1 VTNILPFRYFIPVV
15 LVFITSCIPP
25 VQGPPPDP
33 RSFDEPDTDLLDLG
47 ESLPYFEDFMY
58 ALNKTHL
65 TYLME
70 ENGPYTVFAPV
81 QASFSIFRTENM
93 IKHLDEFP
101 EDKLADILLYHFI
114 HGDWTLA
121 DLPPGYHAT
130 LLPERT
136 TGNPIDLYIEKNDI
150 FRINGLNT
158 IDEPDLATING
169 YIHSI
174 NSILKIPYMLDHL
187 SNNKEFSMI
196 IEVLERNDLD
206 PDILDHL
213 TNGDPVTFLAP
224 TNKAIQS
231 FLGAHP
237 NWQTVHDIPSQNLN
251 DILRNHLITD
261 RNIVLNDLKGDLILT
276 SDYGHKFTIH
286 INYPKWTVRGESE
299 KLATLS
305 IRDIQAVNGIIHQ
318 VDRVLL
324 PE

>member
-1 VTNILPFRYFIPVV
+1 MIL
-15 LVFITSCIPP
+15 
-25 VQGPPPDP
+25 
-33 RSFDEPDTDLLDLG
+33 
-47 ESLPYFEDFMY
+47 
-58 ALNKTHL
+58 
-65 TYLME
+65 
-70 ENGPYTVFAPV
+70 
-81 QASFSIFRTENM
+81 
-93 IKHLDEFP
+93 HLDEFP

-130 LLPERT
+130 LLRERT

-174 NSILKIPYMLDHL
+174 NSILKIPSMLDHL

-206 PDILDHL
+206 PDLLDHL

-224 TNKAIQS
+224 ADKAIES

-237 NWQTVHDIPSQNLN
+237 NWQTVDDIPSDSLN
-251 DILRNHLITD
+251 DILRNHLIIN
-261 RNIVLNDLKGDLILT
+261 RNIVLNNIKNDLILT
-276 SDYGHKFTIH
+276 SEYGQEFTVHIDYPEWSVLGASK
-286 INYPKWTVRGESE
+286 

-305 IRDIQAVNGIIHQ
+305 TRDIQAINGIIHQ